1 MAEVIYTVCKAA
13 QTITN
18 TEDRCQGVDSPRWTP
33 SFGEVCKTVMHCYA
47 EGEGTVWGPSLT
59 NEFQVIK
66 DDLVTKYG
74 SADTRICGGSPAMK
88 SWGGDEPEP
97 AQTKSTPKST
107 PKVEEPEV
115 EEPEEEEDK

>member
-18 TEDRCQGVDSPRWTP
+18 TEDRCQGADSPRWTP
-33 SFGEVCKTVMHCYA
+33 EFGAVCKTVMHCYA

-59 NEFQVIK
+59 NEFQVVV
-66 DDLVTKYG
+66 DDLVTKYE
-74 SADTRICGGSPAMK
+74 SADPRVNW
-88 SWGGDEPEP
+88 WGWW
-97 AQTKSTPKST
+97 TKSENLTKSAPKST

>member
-33 SFGEVCKTVMHCYA
+33 EFGAVCKTVMHCYA

-59 NEFQVIK
+59 NEFQVVV

-74 SADTRICGGSPAMK
+74 SADTRVNWEGG
-88 SWGGDEPEP
+88 W
-97 AQTKSTPKST
+97 TKSESLTKSAPKT
-107 PKVEEPEV
+107 TKVEEPTENS
-115 EEPEEEEDK
+115 EEEKK